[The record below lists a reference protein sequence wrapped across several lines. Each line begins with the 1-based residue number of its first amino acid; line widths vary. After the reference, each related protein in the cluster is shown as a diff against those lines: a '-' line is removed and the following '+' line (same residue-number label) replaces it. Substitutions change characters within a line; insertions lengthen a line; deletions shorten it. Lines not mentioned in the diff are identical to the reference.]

1 MAKKNPENRKLNNQK
16 RRHAASDTP
25 LPQPTGLRFLDTDL
39 IAIFLAFKVVVVAT
53 IVLSFYVFDDLY
65 WANFGNRWF
74 HGTESMDAWYLPF
87 SNHDGQHYLFIADQG
102 YSKGDT
108 DYPLSYFYDMNY
120 AFYPLFPMCIRL
132 MSMVFGNIYIAALV
146 LNLILSYLFIH
157 LFYAYARH
165 YLPRPDALK
174 SIMLFLSF
182 PPAFWLSTIYTES
195 LFLFSLFGFIYFY
208 QLEKSYKSVLFAA
221 MMPLIRGQAFF
232 VSVAVGL
239 YMLWQ
244 WYRARKEGGPF
255 SFRYELANILGF
267 AVGGAAYFLYYYY
280 TTGSFFTGMEAQKA
294 WGEDANSLA
303 KLINPGRFLE
313 YVFSPTRGWYENV
326 YGIFSK
332 IFVLSML
339 FSTVFLVWAK
349 NRLAALM
356 FFSLVYCSA
365 AMTGTGGSF
374 IRYSLLAFP
383 FLAIALLQV
392 YPKWRAGVY
401 ALCGVFLCGQLYFAW
416 RYTVYLWV
424 A

>member
-1 MAKKNPENRKLNNQK
+1 MAKKNPKNRKRKNQK
-16 RRHAASDTP
+16 RRRADSDTP
-25 LPQPTGLRFLDTDL
+25 LPQPTGIRFLDTDL
-39 IAIFLAFKVVVVAT
+39 IAIFLAFKLVVVAT
-53 IVLSFYVFDDLY
+53 IVLSFYVFDDIY

-87 SNHDGQHYLFIADQG
+87 SNWDGQHYLFIADQG

-108 DYPLSYFYDMNY
+108 DYPLSYFYAMNY

-146 LNLILSYLFIH
+146 LNLIFSYLFIH

-165 YLPRPDALK
+165 YLPRPEALK
-174 SIMLFLSF
+174 SIILLLSF
-182 PPAFWLSTIYTES
+182 PPAFWLSAIYTEA

-208 QLEKSYKSVLFAA
+208 QVEKSYKSVLFAA
-221 MMPLIRGQAFF
+221 MIPLIRGQAFF
-232 VSVAVGL
+232 VVVAVGL

-244 WYRARKEGGPF
+244 WYRVRKEGGQF

-267 AVGGAAYFLYYYY
+267 AAGGAAYFLYYYY

-294 WGEDANSLA
+294 WGESANSLMNI
-303 KLINPGRFLE
+303 INPGHFLG
-313 YVFSPTRGWYENV
+313 YVFSATDKL
-326 YGIFSK
+326 FSVSNGVVDK
-332 IFVLSML
+332 MFILVLL
-339 FSTVFLVWAK
+339 FSTVFVVWTK
-349 NRLAALM
+349 NRLAALIY
-356 FFSLVYCSA
+356 FLLVYCPA
-365 AMTGTGGSF
+365 AMAYGTSF

-401 ALCGVFLCGQLYFAW
+401 VLCGVFLCGQLYFAW
-416 RYTVYLWV
+416 RYTVYLWIG
-424 A
+424 